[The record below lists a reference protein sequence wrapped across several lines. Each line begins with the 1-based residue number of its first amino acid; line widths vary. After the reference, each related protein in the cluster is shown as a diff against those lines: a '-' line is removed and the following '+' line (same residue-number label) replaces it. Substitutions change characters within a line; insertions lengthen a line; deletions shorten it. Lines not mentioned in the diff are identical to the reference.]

1 MTPEKGMSSENDSS
15 SFSVP
20 VVGASLQH
28 LRKIDLHLPA
38 ASTEMR
44 LAAAP
49 DVRERAQVAID

>member
-1 MTPEKGMSSENDSS
+1 MSSENDSS